1 MRFMKLTPLALA
13 SLAALTTLMAGCSM
27 APTYERPEAP
37 VPSTFPNTPAS
48 TADATPA
55 AEIDWRQYFTDPRL
69 AGLIETALAN
79 NHDLRIAIQNI
90 EQARARFRIERSA
103 QFPNLGLNASMTRG
117 RPSQFG
123 PGVYESDT
131 VNLGIAGWELDFF
144 GRLQSLKESALA
156 QYLATEEARKATQ
169 ISLIAAVANGWLT
182 LLADEAQLQITRD
195 TLQTRI
201 ESQRLIQISF
211 NNGVISEID
220 LRQAQSLTE
229 NARATYAQQQR
240 VRAQD
245 ENALAVLLG
254 APVPPEALVLG
265 ARALDG
271 VAPMA
276 DLPAGLPA
284 DLLTQRP
291 DIRAAEQ
298 QLIAANANIGAARAA
313 FFPRVT
319 LTSMIGTASNDL
331 SNLFDSGTKAWTF
344 APQLVLPIFNAGA
357 NIAQLDSAKAGREI
371 ALAQYEKTIQSAF
384 REVADALAGR
394 ATFSE
399 QLRALRA
406 QTEAETARLK
416 LANLRYRNGVASALD
431 LQDAQRSLFAA
442 QLLAVQTQLAQLQN
456 QVTLYKVLGGGWT
469 PPEDAL
475 SPAS

>member
-1 MRFMKLTPLALA
+1 
-13 SLAALTTLMAGCSM
+13 
-27 APTYERPEAP
+27 
-37 VPSTFPNTPAS
+37 
-48 TADATPA
+48 
-55 AEIDWRQYFTDPRL
+55 
-69 AGLIETALAN
+69 
-79 NHDLRIAIQNI
+79 
-90 EQARARFRIERSA
+90 
-103 QFPNLGLNASMTRG
+103 MTRG